1 LVAAYTVYGYVCRHL
16 AFSADV
22 EDDELD
28 EPLGVVIDRFLKMK
42 YHKGQKVER

>member
-28 EPLGVVIDRFLKMK
+28 EPLGVVIDRFLKMNTTK
-42 YHKGQKVER
+42 AKK